1 MKYSKTYHRTVILLY
16 LVGPI
21 ILIYNLDVLKNTI
34 LSVLS
39 GEGLRKREVVYLIID
54 LNLL

>member
-1 MKYSKTYHRTVILLY
+1 MVILLY

-21 ILIYNLDVLKNTI
+21 ILIYNLDILKNAT

-54 LNLL
+54 PNPLR